1 VFHALT
7 LVRYQCSA
15 AIDQSGRPFNSR
27 RDRVREAMA
36 EVLQHVPRLHPSA
49 VTFCRGHV
57 CASVSCSKKMAPRR
71 RKAATAFVLFLISYP
86 APWPH
91 LSHSS
96 EFPVMTRLWVPTAN
110 SCYERLDER
119 SFECTGSSSLFSH
132 RPSKIPRIVEH
143 DIIDKVKE
151 PGLQLNISYVIYRD
165 GLRHNLVIY

>member
-1 VFHALT
+1 
-7 LVRYQCSA
+7 
-15 AIDQSGRPFNSR
+15 
-27 RDRVREAMA
+27 
-36 EVLQHVPRLHPSA
+36 
-49 VTFCRGHV
+49 
-57 CASVSCSKKMAPRR
+57 
-71 RKAATAFVLFLISYP
+71 
-86 APWPH
+86 
-91 LSHSS
+91 
-96 EFPVMTRLWVPTAN
+96 MTRLWVPTAN